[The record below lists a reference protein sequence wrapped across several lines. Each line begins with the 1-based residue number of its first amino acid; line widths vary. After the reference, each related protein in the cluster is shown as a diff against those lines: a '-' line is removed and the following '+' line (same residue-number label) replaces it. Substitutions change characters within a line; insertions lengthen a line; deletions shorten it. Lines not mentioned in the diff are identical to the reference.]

1 MTTIDKP
8 KFMSRFYIKALVFL
22 GVLTMLLVMY
32 ESAAAGRNRGRDKLD
47 CESGEPVGYIGIQGL
62 AFKGTFSIN
71 TDENT
76 QRWYFKNEP
85 KIESIDPDGPA
96 AGILKKGDV
105 IVEIDGMLITTRK
118 AGKRF
123 GNIDP
128 GEKIVLKIRRDDRLI
143 DKTITA
149 KSVCPEDNPL
159 DLGSTSL
166 ADLNVKLEHLSEAL
180 EEMSELEIEIPEM
193 PEMPEMIH
201 LEDLA
206 SLAELEHFEEL
217 AEIGDIHFWPRAW
230 YGMGVSCDKC
240 TINASKDDE
249 PAQWQFE
256 DPPRVHSVD
265 EDGPADKAGIRE
277 GDVLTHIEGVRI
289 DTREGGKLFSNTEPG
304 KTMEWTIDRDGESK
318 TVKMETLERPPRVEP
333 RSPRR
338 TYFYHDGAFKLR
350 FSGEVAGADVEVR
363 GTPAVKVTH
372 DEENGVIVVV
382 TPEAKIKIRVADK
395 KK

>member
-1 MTTIDKP
+1 MTTIEKQ
-8 KFMSRFYIKALVFL
+8 KFLSRFYIKALVFL
-22 GVLTMLLVMY
+22 AVLTMLLVMY
-32 ESAAAGRNRGRDKLD
+32 ESAAAGRDSDKLD
-47 CESGEPVGYIGIQGL
+47 CESGEPIGYIGIQGL

-76 QRWYFKNEP
+76 HRWYFKSEP

-128 GEKIVLKIRRDDRLI
+128 GEKVVLKIRRDDRLI

-149 KSVCPEDNPL
+149 KGVCPEDNPL
-159 DLGSTSL
+159 DFGSPSL
-166 ADLNVKLEHLSEAL
+166 ADLHVNLEHLSEAL
-180 EEMSELEIEIPEM
+180 EEMSELQFEIPEIPEM
-193 PEMPEMIH
+193 PDMIH

-230 YGMGVSCDKC
+230 FGMGISCDRC
-240 TINASKDDE
+240 TINASKGDE
-249 PAQWQFE
+249 PAQWRFE
-256 DPPRVHSVD
+256 DSPRVHSVD

-277 GDVLTHIEGVRI
+277 GDILTHIEGVRLN
-289 DTREGGKLFSNTEPG
+289 TQKGGELFSNTEPG
-304 KTMEWTIDRDGESK
+304 KTIEWTIERDGESK
-318 TVKMETLERPPRVEP
+318 TVKMETLERPPRVES
-333 RSPRR
+333 RNLGR
-338 TYFYHDGAFKLR
+338 TYYHHDGAFKLR
-350 FSGEVAGADVEVR
+350 FSGEVAGADVEVH

-372 DEENGVIVVV
+372 DEDEGVIVVV
-382 TPEAKIKIRVADK
+382 TPDAKIKIRVADK